1 MASID
6 SKGRLLGH
14 VAPKYPPNLDTK
26 AIREF
31 ILKVG
36 GSPATPG
43 SGNAYAKWLLE
54 RLSPIEAAEGM
65 IWLDPVLEVNA
76 PFYGEVLTL
85 EEPLAQYRIHSTNSY
100 QSQDLSPAQFARYL
114 SMFELKLAYIEKRCA
129 SWGQTFD
136 PEAAKRRSIWYSEC
150 QMGAA
155 KLSSPG
161 GSPLRGPGRALRAV
175 RGSPY
180 GAKQRAALLAWLT
193 AVAILPRGVA
203 EHLIAYRFVVGRR
216 PRWLER
222 IVRLMTL

>member
-1 MASID
+1 MAAGAAFAYR
-6 SKGRLLGH
+6 GRRRDDL
-14 VAPKYPPNLDTK
+14 ARPR
-26 AIREF
+26 A
-31 ILKVG
+31 G
-36 GSPATPG
+36 GECA
-43 SGNAYAKWLLE
+43 
-54 RLSPIEAAEGM
+54 
-65 IWLDPVLEVNA
+65 V
-76 PFYGEVLTL
+76 YGEVLTL

-136 PEAAKRRSIWYSEC
+136 PEAAKRRSNMVLGMPNGSG
-150 QMGAA
+150 QTVVTRR
-155 KLSSPG
+155 LSTS
-161 GSPLRGPGRALRAV
+161 RIGRALRAV